1 MKIEFVIPTYNRTD
15 HLMTIISSIVAQTNP
30 NWRIHVVVDGP
41 TDEIKIKVNNISVY
55 YQDLL
60 DKIKF
65 TFLEER
71 FNDWGHTPRN
81 YGLSQ
86 ATEEWVIMT
95 GEDNYY
101 VPTFVENF
109 LSVVRDD
116 VNFVF
121 CNMVHNWVKDEYIPM
136 QCQIE
141 FGKIDVGNFMS
152 RTYNSQ
158 KLRLRT
164 DVPEADWLFIDEY
177 LNRFTEGKII
187 KIDKVLYV
195 HN

>member
-30 NWRIHVVVDGP
+30 NWTIHVVVDGP
-41 TDEIKIKVNNISVY
+41 TDEIKVKVNNIGVY

-60 DKIKF
+60 HKIKF

-101 VPTFVENF
+101 APTFVENF
-109 LSVVRDD
+109 LTVVEDD

-121 CNMVHNWVKDEYIPM
+121 CNMVHNWVKDNYIPIN
-136 QCQIE
+136 CTIE
-141 FGKIDVGNFMS
+141 FGKIDVGNFMA
-152 RTYNSQ
+152 RTKQ
-158 KLRLRT
+158 AQQLRLRT
-164 DVPEADWLFIDEY
+164 DVPEADWLFIYEY
-177 LNRFTEGKII
+177 LDKFDKGRII
-187 KIDKVLYV
+187 KIDKILYI